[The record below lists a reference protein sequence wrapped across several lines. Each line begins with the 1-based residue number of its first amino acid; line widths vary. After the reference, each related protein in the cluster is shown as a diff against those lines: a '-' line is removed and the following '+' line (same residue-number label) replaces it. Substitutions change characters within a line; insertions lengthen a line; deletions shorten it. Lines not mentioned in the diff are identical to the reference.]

1 MKTREWEKAFMKKAK
16 EISKSKPREF
26 FKNEKLE
33 IGRILIEELTNWEDA
48 KSPSSEEFYRLVN
61 RLFNIIKQKS
71 NQKIMK
77 KCEVSP
83 LYGRDDGDDL
93 HFYCDLL
100 RLLRGRDVLQ

>member
-1 MKTREWEKAFMKKAK
+1 MKKAK

-77 KCEVSP
+77 KCE
-83 LYGRDDGDDL
+83 DDL

-100 RLLRGRDVLQ
+100 RLLRGRNAS